1 MNYYLIDASI
11 DKSSSNAK
19 QNWTSANIARETL
32 KQSYVFLWR
41 RKKKRSDAMV
51 ILARTALCVEW
62 WLERRRKWRHINIVT
77 ALATG
82 RGWQAKRPPHCFFPI
97 PLILFARLIANPAAP
112 FFPSNKGPPFCPS
125 TPVTQEIRTRDCNSG
140 RTRPQSSILGLAVS
154 LFARTRINY
163 TQLMKFFSI

>member
-32 KQSYVFLWR
+32 KQSYVLLWR

-97 PLILFARLIANPAAP
+97 PLILFARLIANPAAS
-112 FFPSNKGPPFCPS
+112 FFP
-125 TPVTQEIRTRDCNSG
+125 RTRARPFVPRLLLLQRSELETAIPVERGHNRPSLASRFHFSRARG
-140 RTRPQSSILGLAVS
+140 SITRS
-154 LFARTRINY
+154 
-163 TQLMKFFSI
+163 